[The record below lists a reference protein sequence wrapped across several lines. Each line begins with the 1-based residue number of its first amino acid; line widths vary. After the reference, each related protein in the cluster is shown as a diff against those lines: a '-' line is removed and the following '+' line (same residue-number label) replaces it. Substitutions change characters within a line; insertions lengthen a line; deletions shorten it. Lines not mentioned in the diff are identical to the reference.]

1 MALALI
7 GLVLTVFLS
16 ALALGNRGSDNLA
29 HKSTALQLAR
39 SQIESIKGQPYAE
52 PIAYRPVPLPSDDF
66 SVDISGL
73 ILQPGSLQEVRVVVT
88 YPEGSLELSAY
99 KAKDVPPPPCS
110 PSSRSQRLPPSRPRM
125 TTPANP
131 TRTPVSLT
139 RTPANPTRTPASL
152 STTMSPT
159 RGIAEGAGD
168 DGPLDQAP

>member
-99 KAKDVPPPPCS
+99 KAKDVPPPP
-110 PSSRSQRLPPSRPRM
+110 PPVFALVSVP
-125 TTPANP
+125 TP
-131 TRTPVSLT
+131 TPEPPKDDDPGEPDEDPGEPDEDPGEPDEDPGEPVDDDE
-139 RTPANPTRTPASL
+139 PNQGN
-152 STTMSPT
+152 
-159 RGIAEGAGD
+159 RGRGRR
-168 DGPLDQAP
+168 